1 MLVNQSFITL
11 FIRQG
16 FDIGFAKLSERR
28 NIFER
33 CRIWG
38 DHTVKAESAAGASIL
53 NHYDIIAR
61 SALSFRTLRINFV
74 RLFVC
79 PSVCPPRIIIT
90 FCEGDMDPV
99 THHWSTGSLKLGFG
113 RFQKMNRLNFDQLMV
128 PASFGPQFWTTF
140 LHFFEKSWKKSEL
153 AR

>member
-1 MLVNQSFITL
+1 MLVFQVHSSV
-11 FIRQG
+11 RESG
-16 FDIGFAKLSERR
+16 A
-28 NIFER
+28 IF
-33 CRIWG
+33 
-38 DHTVKAESAAGASIL
+38 
-53 NHYDIIAR
+53 AR
-61 SALSFRTLRINFV
+61 SALSFRALRISSV
-74 RLFVC
+74 RL
-79 PSVCPPRIIIT
+79 SVRLSVRSRIIIT

-128 PASFGPQFWTTF
+128 TF